1 MVLDIIKNSFLY
13 IAFFLFTGCLSFVCT
28 QFIGAPED
36 FSRTFFYSRVL
47 LVVITLLL
55 TVKLIHKVIT
65 SSFSEKAKNYLIIIL
80 SLVLLFWGGDLGF
93 MFVAR
98 SFGASYP
105 LADQNWMR
113 RYWKPL
119 NSYGY
124 RAMPINFEEAKRKKN
139 ILIVG
144 SSYTAGDGINHIKD
158 RYSNRLQKMLSD
170 SYLVH
175 NLGLCGSEAID
186 AFKRLNE
193 YPAKPDILVFA
204 HTTKSIKGVNGKN
217 AHNSIK
223 NYRIDQELNT
233 LIRFV
238 IKNSYLANYLFWKFY
253 APAKLQEIYL
263 NDLENNPV
271 FLYLQREKISAHL
284 NNLQKFINYSED
296 NNIPLIVISFTA
308 MNNSIAFSNVIV
320 ANPIERYFAQK
331 NIPVVSVYDLVKDIP
346 YTERT
351 INSSDAHPGIIV
363 HHLIAEKLFETL
375 EENHL
380 IN

>member
-1 MVLDIIKNSFLY
+1 MV
-13 IAFFLFTGCLSFVCT
+13 
-28 QFIGAPED
+28 P
-36 FSRTFFYSRVL
+36 
-47 LVVITLLL
+47 
-55 TVKLIHKVIT
+55 
-65 SSFSEKAKNYLIIIL
+65 
-80 SLVLLFWGGDLGF
+80 
-93 MFVAR
+93 
-98 SFGASYP
+98 
-105 LADQNWMR
+105 
-113 RYWKPL
+113 
-119 NSYGY
+119 
-124 RAMPINFEEAKRKKN
+124 
-139 ILIVG
+139 
-144 SSYTAGDGINHIKD
+144 
-158 RYSNRLQKMLSD
+158 D

-204 HTTKSIKGVNGKN
+204 HTTKSIKGVGGKN
-217 AHNSIK
+217 SNNSMK
-223 NYRIDQELNT
+223 NYGIDQELNIIFRFI
-233 LIRFV
+233 IR
-238 IKNSYLANYLFWKFY
+238 NSYLANYLFWKFY
-253 APAKLQEIYL
+253 APAKLQERYL
-263 NDLENNPV
+263 SDLENNPV

-331 NIPVVSVYDLVKDIP
+331 NIPVISVYDLVKDIP

-375 EENHL
+375 KENHL

>member
-1 MVLDIIKNSFLY
+1 V
-13 IAFFLFTGCLSFVCT
+13 AT
-28 QFIGAPED
+28 
-36 FSRTFFYSRVL
+36 
-47 LVVITLLL
+47 TLLL
-55 TVKLIHKVIT
+55 TIRLIHKAIT
-65 SSFSEKAKNYLIIIL
+65 SPFPEKIKKYVILLL

-93 MFVAR
+93 MFIAR
-98 SFGASYP
+98 SFGTSSP
-105 LADQNWMR
+105 LADQNWTR
-113 RYWKPL
+113 RYWKPI

-124 RAMPINFEEAKRKKN
+124 RAKPINSEETKDKKN
-139 ILIVG
+139 ILILG

-158 RYSNRLQKMLSD
+158 RYSNKLQKMVPD

-204 HTTKSIKGVNGKN
+204 HTTKSIKGVGGKN
-217 AHNSIK
+217 SNDSMK
-223 NYRIDQELNT
+223 NYGIDQELNIIFRFI
-233 LIRFV
+233 IR
-238 IKNSYLANYLFWKFY
+238 NSYLANYLFWKFY
-253 APAKLQEIYL
+253 APAKLQEKYL
-263 NDLENNPV
+263 SDLENNPV
-271 FLYLQREKISAHL
+271 FLYLQREKISTHL

-296 NNIPLIVISFTA
+296 NNILLIVISFTA

-331 NIPVVSVYDLVKDIP
+331 GIPVISVYDLVKDIP

-375 EENHL
+375 KENHL